1 MTTLETKMKNK
12 KLPIAI
18 ALVFLVTLAACSPSP
33 LQQAGE
39 KLQAMLLSFTSA
51 TAPSATHSSAAQSL
65 LADAVNLYEEGE
77 YADAAAGFHAALNL
91 GLTRGEQ
98 SSAHKYLGFIYC
110 TADLEPACRREF
122 RQALSADPAMDLDL
136 AEAGHPVWGPVF
148 QLVRAQR

>member
-1 MTTLETKMKNK
+1 MITSETKMKNK
-12 KLPIAI
+12 KLPTAI
-18 ALVFLVTLAACSPSP
+18 ALAFLVTVAACSPSP

-39 KLQAMLLSFTSA
+39 KLEAILLSLTSA

-91 GLTRGEQ
+91 GLNPGEQ
-98 SSAHKYLGFIYC
+98 ASAHKYLGFIYC

-122 RQALSADPAMDLDL
+122 RQALRADPAMDLDL